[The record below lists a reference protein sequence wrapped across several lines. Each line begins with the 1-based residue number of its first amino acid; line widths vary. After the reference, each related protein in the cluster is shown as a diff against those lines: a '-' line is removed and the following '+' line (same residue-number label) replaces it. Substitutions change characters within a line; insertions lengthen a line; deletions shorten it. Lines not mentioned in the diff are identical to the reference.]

1 MLFWSLA
8 AIQLAKWIEVQVLV
22 MYVESAVR
30 KGGLWKGFT
39 GKTHRYLVT
48 QTLPFLATVNAIP
61 QNIISI
67 NLSKTKRNLIYVRNQ
82 SLPRCKHFPLQL
94 KKNN

>member
-1 MLFWSLA
+1 MLHWSLA

-30 KGGLWKGFT
+30 KGGFWTAFT
-39 GKTHRYLVT
+39 GKTHPYLVT
-48 QTLPFLATVNAIP
+48 QLLPFLATVNAIL

-67 NLSKTKRNLIYVRNQ
+67 KPFKDET
-82 SLPRCKHFPLQL
+82 
-94 KKNN
+94 